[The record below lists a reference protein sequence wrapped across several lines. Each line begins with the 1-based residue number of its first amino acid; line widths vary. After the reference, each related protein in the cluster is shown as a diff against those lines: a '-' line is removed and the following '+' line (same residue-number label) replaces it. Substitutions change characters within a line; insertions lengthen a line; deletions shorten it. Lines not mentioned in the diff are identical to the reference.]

1 MAGTGGI
8 SPAHVIAHT
17 KQAAE
22 AGADSCLI
30 VTPYYVKPTQVC
42 VTVASVTV
50 PVCNGCAT
58 ATTMF
63 CVRLELARRLAMLL
77 MHYCCHNV
85 QSAMCVLVDKA
96 VSLLHNVNVSVLL
109 SVG

>member
-17 KQAAE
+17 QQAAE

-50 PVCNGCAT
+50 ASVTVPVCNGCL
-58 ATTMF
+58 TTRTM
-63 CVRLELARRLAMLL
+63 
-77 MHYCCHNV
+77 YC
-85 QSAMCVLVDKA
+85 L
-96 VSLLHNVNVSVLL
+96 
-109 SVG
+109 GY

>member
-17 KQAAE
+17 QQAAE

-50 PVCNGCAT
+50 PVCNGCVT
-58 ATTMF
+58 ATTMH
-63 CVRLELARRLAMLL
+63 CVRRLAVLL
-77 MHYCCHNV
+77 MHIHIAVHNV
-85 QSAMCVLVDKA
+85 QLVVYTQL
-96 VSLLHNVNVSVLL
+96 VSL
-109 SVG
+109 